1 MSKGTAFFAFVAG
14 VATGI
19 SLTMLTFTE
28 KGQRIIENIEKKG
41 EKLYN
46 DLTEDIDDA
55 VDDFDSED
63 TTNGEE

>member
-14 VATGI
+14 IATGV
-19 SLTMLTFTE
+19 SLTMLTFTD

-46 DLTEDIDDA
+46 DLTEGIDDA

>member
-1 MSKGTAFFAFVAG
+1 
-14 VATGI
+14 
-19 SLTMLTFTE
+19 MLTFTE

-46 DLTEDIDDA
+46 DLTEGIDDA